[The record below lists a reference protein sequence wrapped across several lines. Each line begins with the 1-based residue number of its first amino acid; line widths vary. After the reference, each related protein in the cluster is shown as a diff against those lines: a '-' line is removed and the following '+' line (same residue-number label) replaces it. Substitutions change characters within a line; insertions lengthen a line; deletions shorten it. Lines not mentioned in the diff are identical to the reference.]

1 MTDKF
6 IVSHPTGNTF
16 VRALIQNLHSE
27 KKLES
32 FFTTIGIGDNSILR
46 GFKINRRNYDIPKD
60 LIKSYPLREIIRLFN
75 FLSTKHFKKRLAI
88 DEVYFSL
95 DSHVARNLEQ
105 SKAKFLHTYEDCAFR
120 SFKEAK
126 NLELVAHM
134 NYPLLTG
141 QFLAAFYLK
150 NPKGCQNGNRL

>member
-46 GFKINRRNYDIPKD
+46 VFKINRRNYNIPKD
-60 LIKSYPLREIIRLFN
+60 LIKSHPVREIIRLFN
-75 FLSTKHFKKRLAI
+75 FLSKKHFKKRLAT

-95 DSHVARNLEQ
+95 DSYVARNLIQ
-105 SKAKFLHTYEDCAFR
+105 SKAKFLHTYEDCDFVA
-120 SFKEAK
+120 SKKQK

-134 NYPLLTG
+134 NYPLLIG
-141 QFLAAFYLK
+141 QLLAAFYLK
-150 NPKGCQNGNRL
+150 NPKGCQNGSRL